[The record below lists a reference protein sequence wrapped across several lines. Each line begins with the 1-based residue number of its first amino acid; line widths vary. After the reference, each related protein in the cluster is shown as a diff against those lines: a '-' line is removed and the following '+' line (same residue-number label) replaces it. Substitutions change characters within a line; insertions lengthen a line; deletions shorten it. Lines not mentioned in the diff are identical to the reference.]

1 MDPGQESSSA
11 ADAPPG
17 QCPRCASYL
26 MTTVST
32 VTCGAEVIV
41 ARRCPECCH
50 KDTIVLSAVRAA
62 LWYLHDTRTIGGLQ
76 RLSDSLRDTRGLG
89 VIQPGGNDLPA
100 A

>member
-1 MDPGQESSSA
+1 
-11 ADAPPG
+11 
-17 QCPRCASYL
+17 

-41 ARRCPECCH
+41 ARRCPECRH

-62 LWYLHDTRTIGGLQ
+62 LWYLHDTRTISGLQ
-76 RLSDSLRDTRGLG
+76 RLSDSLRDARGLG
-89 VIQPGGNDLPA
+89 VIEPGGHDRPA